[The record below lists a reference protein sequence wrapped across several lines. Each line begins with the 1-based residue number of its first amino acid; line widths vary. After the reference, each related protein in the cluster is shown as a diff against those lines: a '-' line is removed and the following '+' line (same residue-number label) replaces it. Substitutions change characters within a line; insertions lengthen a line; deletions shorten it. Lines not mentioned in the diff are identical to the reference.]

1 MNKIPSSLKLHEDMT
16 SCGQWT
22 IPLWLL
28 SCPLMLFIWSMMSS
42 HICSFYKKL
51 CLRQLSVETCRWMN
65 KKNKAHVCHWSMA
78 CNEPTGHPV
87 ISYFKREGEGQ
98 AGVIR
103 TLGITRR
110 RWLHYWL
117 SLLKVSSGPWHD
129 SRQQKIDTQNMGNLA
144 RQMDCKQGHH
154 PVKHLQVA
162 FKTGLNRRGDVQSQI
177 AKPGASTGRPT

>member
-1 MNKIPSSLKLHEDMT
+1 MNKIPSSLKLHEDMI

-22 IPLWLL
+22 VPLWLL
-28 SCPLMLFIWSMMSS
+28 SCPLMLSIWSMMSS

-51 CLRQLSVETCRWMN
+51 CLRQLWVETCRWMN

-98 AGVIR
+98 AGAIR
-103 TLGITRR
+103 TLRITRR

-117 SLLKVSSGPWHD
+117 SLLSRSPLVPGMTAGSSKSIH
-129 SRQQKIDTQNMGNLA
+129 
-144 RQMDCKQGHH
+144 
-154 PVKHLQVA
+154 
-162 FKTGLNRRGDVQSQI
+162 KTWETWQDKWTANKDITL
-177 AKPGASTGRPT
+177 